1 MSKKIDTNKFA
12 APPLLSW
19 DIFMN
24 GYQRKLDRADDFN
37 QLHKLSLS
45 KKWIIEWDIESKL
58 FRQDKVIVVTDTLL
72 RIVYSSGNVYEMN
85 GYTPDELKGQNPRIF
100 QGPDT
105 SLDARLKIREAINNR
120 KPIEITLLNYKKN
133 SQPYYCHVEEYPV
146 FNKNRELSHFIAFEN
161 IATAPSI

>member
-1 MSKKIDTNKFA
+1 MAKKNDNKFA
-12 APPLLSW
+12 SSPLLCW

-24 GYQRKLDRADDFN
+24 GYQRKLELADDFN
-37 QLHKLSLS
+37 QLIKLSLE

-58 FRQDKVIVVTDTLL
+58 FRHSKVIIVTDPLL
-72 RIVYSSGNVYEMN
+72 RIVYATGNVYEMN
-85 GYTPDELKGQNPRIF
+85 GYTAAELKGRNPRMF
-100 QGPDT
+100 QGLGT

-120 KPIEITLLNYKKN
+120 KPIDITMLNYKKN

-161 IATAPSI
+161 TAMAPSI